1 MILQNQMKTSIKYG
15 IDTIGLPI
23 VVTSSKP
30 HLCFL
35 IDTGATQNIIFSFV
49 HDYISSSCS
58 ILESSAKIIGIE
70 GVTKEAMQIKAN
82 MAFDDKECSVIFTIL
97 EANDAVKGVQEESG
111 IQIHGILGIPFL
123 INNRWIL
130 DFNKLELQC

>member
-1 MILQNQMKTSIKYG
+1 MIKYSLKRG
-15 IDTIGLPI
+15 IERAGLPL

-49 HDYISSSCS
+49 QEYISSSCT
-58 ILESSAKIIGIE
+58 ILENSAKVMGID
-70 GVTKEAMQIKAN
+70 GMAKGAMQIEATV
-82 MAFDDKECSVIFTIL
+82 AFDEKECPVIFTIL
-97 EANDAVKGVQEESG
+97 EANDAVKQVQEESG

-123 INNRWIL
+123 VNNKWIL

>member
-1 MILQNQMKTSIKYG
+1 MMSKYSLKCG
-15 IDTIGLPI
+15 IERAGLPL

-49 HDYISSSCS
+49 HEYISSSCT
-58 ILESSAKIIGIE
+58 ILENSAKVMGID
-70 GVTKEAMQIKAN
+70 GMAKGAMQIEATV
-82 MAFDDKECSVIFTIL
+82 AFDEKECPVIFTIL
-97 EANDAVKGVQEESG
+97 EANDAVKQVQEESG

-123 INNRWIL
+123 VNNKWIL